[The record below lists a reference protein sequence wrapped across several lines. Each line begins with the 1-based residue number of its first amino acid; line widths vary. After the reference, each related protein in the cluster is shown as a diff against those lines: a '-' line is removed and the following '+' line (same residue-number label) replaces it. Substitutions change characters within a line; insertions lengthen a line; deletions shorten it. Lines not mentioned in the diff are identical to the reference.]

1 MSFIWPL
8 TLWLFAVVAV
18 LPFGYAWLLRRRKRA
33 LKFSN
38 LGLVREAVGGRPSL
52 RRHLPPVL
60 FFLAIA
66 LMVLGLA
73 RPTAVV
79 TLPSE
84 RTTIILTIDVSA
96 SMRARDVEPNRIV
109 AAQQAARAFIESQPR
124 NIRIGIV
131 TFSGNAMIS
140 QVPTTNREDIL
151 AAIENLRLQRRTA
164 VGSGIV
170 ASLQAIFPE
179 MAGEFSLSSLEP
191 KAAALGDRGDATP
204 PVPPVPP
211 GSYESAV
218 IVLLTDGR
226 TNAGVA
232 PIDAAHMAAD
242 RGVRV
247 FTVGFG
253 APTGGSS
260 ETDGGGFMRMQLDE
274 EALKAIADIT
284 KAKYFNAQSSKD
296 LEEIYKGLGAQFVAE
311 TKRTELTALI
321 AIPALVLLVAA
332 ILLSLLWSNRLT

>member
-8 TLWLFAVVAV
+8 TLWLFTLIAL
-18 LPFGYAWLLRRRKRA
+18 LPLGYVWLLRRRKRA

-38 LGLVREAVGGRPSL
+38 LGLVREAVSGRPSL
-52 RRHLPPVL
+52 RRHLPPAL
-60 FFLAIA
+60 LFLAVGLMTLA
-66 LMVLGLA
+66 LS

-84 RTTIILTIDVSA
+84 RTTIILTLDVSG
-96 SMRARDVEPNRIV
+96 SMRARDVDPNRIV
-109 AAQQAARAFIESQPR
+109 AAQQAARAFVESQPR
-124 NIRIGIV
+124 TVRIGVV
-131 TFSGNAMIS
+131 TFSGSAMIS
-140 QVPTTNREDIL
+140 QVPTLNREDIL
-151 AAIENLRLQRRTA
+151 AALDNLHLQRRTA

-179 MAGEFSLSSLEP
+179 MSGQFSLSSLEQPQAAVLGDRTDP
-191 KAAALGDRGDATP
+191 KAAP
-204 PVPPVPP
+204 PPVPP
-211 GSYESAV
+211 GSYASAV
-218 IVLLTDGR
+218 IVLLTDGS
-226 TNAGVA
+226 TNAGVS
-232 PIDAAHMAAD
+232 PLDAAHMAAD

-253 APTGGSS
+253 TPGGGSS
-260 ETDGGGFMRMQLDE
+260 DFGGGFMRMQLDE

-296 LEEIYKGLGAQFVAE
+296 LEEIYKGLSAQFVAE

-321 AIPALVLLVAA
+321 AVPALLFLVTA
-332 ILLSLLWSNRLT
+332 ILLSLIWSNRLT